1 MPFGTL
7 AGKKKKNTV
16 FGEVC
21 QALLMKSN
29 PFVFFAAGGI
39 RSVWVIV
46 PLQLYFLTVS
56 FMLDEGW

>member
-7 AGKKKKNTV
+7 AGKKTFFF

-29 PFVFFAAGGI
+29 PFVFFAAGCI
-39 RSVWVIV
+39 LSVLVIV

-56 FMLDEGW
+56 FMLDEG